1 MKNEKNIAGTATA
14 EQIAAWKLKHPS
26 GVWAVIT
33 TDDDGNAHVTY
44 VRKPDIQVLG
54 AAAKYAESDPV
65 KSGEIM
71 FNSLRL
77 GGSEAV
83 AEDAQ
88 MLMAAVGKIGELF
101 KLREAELKKL

>member
-1 MKNEKNIAGTATA
+1 MSKATVIGA
-14 EQIAAWKLKHPS
+14 ATEQQIAAWKTKYPS
-26 GVWAVIT
+26 GVWAITT

-77 GGSEAV
+77 GGSESV
-83 AEDAQ
+83 ETDAP

-101 KLREAELKKL
+101 KLKEADIKKL